1 MTCCEKIQATVSAK
15 VAELQRE
22 LEDLSAAGDEYHA
35 SQVREEMRA
44 VQSLARLVH
53 APDVPI
59 HF

>member
-22 LEDLSAAGDEYHA
+22 LEDLSVAGDEYHA
-35 SQVREEMRA
+35 SQIRTEIRA

-53 APDVPI
+53 RPDVPI